1 MPGYPRMRDFPEA
14 LVKIL
19 LTIMEKTPDGG
30 ATMEDLKD
38 AYQETRG
45 STPSNKTIYR
55 SIRRL
60 NLIFNPLAYGET
72 PEKVECEDKDDIA
85 DDENDMEEFKPVIRS
100 SRRKG
105 KTRYLFNGELPTS
118 SIDANNALLMAL
130 GLYSQQRGLLKG
142 HFETAIREILR
153 DMLARISA
161 YNNVFREIERHIHVS
176 GYGSANPGKNVT
188 KIKEIMR
195 AIHHRKIIRMEYL
208 RSYDGTLT
216 KREVEPYGLV
226 CRLNN
231 WYLIANCLQ
240 QQKKRVFLLDHTIR
254 LEVVE
259 ASTFKW
265 PEGFSLHDYYGNAW
279 GVWTPD
285 DEQGHIKETVRLKIA
300 KGIAERFRLVSFH
313 DSQQTEML
321 PDGEAMVTFT
331 VKGAS
336 EMIPWLMSWG
346 AAVEVLEPQWL
357 RDAFVSNVEEVLGIY
372 HK

>member
-130 GLYSQQRGLLKG
+130 GLYSQQRLAEG
-142 HFETAIREILR
+142 HFETAIR
-153 DMLARISA
+153 DPA
-161 YNNVFREIERHIHVS
+161 
-176 GYGSANPGKNVT
+176 GYAG
-188 KIKEIMR
+188 
-195 AIHHRKIIRMEYL
+195 
-208 RSYDGTLT
+208 
-216 KREVEPYGLV
+216 
-226 CRLNN
+226 
-231 WYLIANCLQ
+231 
-240 QQKKRVFLLDHTIR
+240 
-254 LEVVE
+254 
-259 ASTFKW
+259 
-265 PEGFSLHDYYGNAW
+265 
-279 GVWTPD
+279 PD
-285 DEQGHIKETVRLKIA
+285 KCV
-300 KGIAERFRLVSFH
+300 
-313 DSQQTEML
+313 MY
-321 PDGEAMVTFT
+321 
-331 VKGAS
+331 S
-336 EMIPWLMSWG
+336 E
-346 AAVEVLEPQWL
+346 
-357 RDAFVSNVEEVLGIY
+357 
-372 HK
+372 K

>member
-1 MPGYPRMRDFPEA
+1 MPGFPRMKDFPEA

-19 LTIMEKTPDGG
+19 LTIMERTPDGG

-45 STPSNKTIYR
+45 SNPSNKTIYR

-60 NLIFNPLAYGET
+60 NLIFDPLAYGEN
-72 PEKVECEDKDDIA
+72 PDEEDAGDDVEA
-85 DDENDMEEFKPVIRS
+85 DDDMGSCMPVIQS
-100 SRRKG
+100 SRQKG
-105 KTRYLFNGELPTS
+105 VTRYLFNGELPTS

-130 GLYSQQRGLLKG
+130 GLYTQQKGLLGG

-161 YNNVFREIERHIHVS
+161 YSSVFREIERHIHVS
-176 GYGSANPGKNVT
+176 GFNSADPDKNII

-195 AIHHRKIIRMEYL
+195 AIHNRKRIHLEYL
-208 RSYDGTLT
+208 RAYDGALT
-216 KREVEPYGLV
+216 KREVEPYGLI
-226 CRLNN
+226 CRFNN

-240 QQKKRVFLLDHTIR
+240 QQKRRVFLLDHTRR
-254 LEVVE
+254 LEVIE
-259 ASTFKW
+259 ASTFTW
-265 PEGFSLHDYYGNAW
+265 PAGFSLHDSYGSAW

-285 DEQGHIKETVRLKIA
+285 DDNVQVKETVRLKVA
-300 KGIAERFRLVSFH
+300 KGIAERFRFVSFH
-313 DSQQTEML
+313 DSQQAEIM
-321 PDGEAMVTFT
+321 PNGEGKVTFS

-357 RDAFVSNVEEVLGIY
+357 REAFCQY
-372 HK
+372 

>member
-19 LTIMEKTPDGG
+19 LTIMKKTPDGG

-60 NLIFNPLAYGET
+60 NLIFNPLAYGEN

-85 DDENDMEEFKPVIRS
+85 DDENDMEEFKPVIR

-240 QQKKRVFLLDHTIR
+240 QQKERVFCWTIPY
-254 LEVVE
+254 
-259 ASTFKW
+259 A
-265 PEGFSLHDYYGNAW
+265 
-279 GVWTPD
+279 
-285 DEQGHIKETVRLKIA
+285 
-300 KGIAERFRLVSFH
+300 
-313 DSQQTEML
+313 
-321 PDGEAMVTFT
+321 
-331 VKGAS
+331 
-336 EMIPWLMSWG
+336 
-346 AAVEVLEPQWL
+346 L
-357 RDAFVSNVEEVLGIY
+357 RW
-372 HK
+372 